1 MESIKSNG
9 TPRAFI
15 SSCYE
20 KPEKQVVS
28 LVPDPN
34 INFFN
39 GKLDPYKNQI
49 KNVTFKPVN
58 NPTLKEITES
68 ISKITYDSFKR
79 ETQRKK

>member
-1 MESIKSNG
+1 MQSIKSNG

-15 SSCYE
+15 SSSYE
-20 KPEKQVVS
+20 KPEKPVMS
-28 LVPDPN
+28 LVPDPK

-39 GKLDPYKNQI
+39 GKIDPYKNQI

-58 NPTLKEITES
+58 NPTLKEIADS

-79 ETQRKK
+79 KKNLT